1 MLEQIV
7 NFLKNANIKQA
18 AKEAG
23 LSYPTVLNIKNG
35 KNLHPNL
42 RTIEKLSK
50 FIWLFQKSK
59 TQCEYKIFFIHK
71 EG

>member
-7 NFLKNANIKQA
+7 NFLKNANIKKA

-50 FIWLFQKSK
+50 FI
-59 TQCEYKIFFIHK
+59 
-71 EG
+71 